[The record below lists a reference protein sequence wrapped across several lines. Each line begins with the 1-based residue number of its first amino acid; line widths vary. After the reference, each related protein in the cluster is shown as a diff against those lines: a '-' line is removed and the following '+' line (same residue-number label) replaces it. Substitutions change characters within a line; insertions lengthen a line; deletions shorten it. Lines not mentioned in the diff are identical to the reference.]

1 MATPWDYFDK
11 FDSISVMYLPS
22 YGEGDTM
29 ATQAVT
35 AVTKLV
41 YKWYNDG
48 DVYDNTYQ
56 LKGWANDLSSY
67 ANWLYKYVPE
77 SQSILD
83 KISSVSTDDE
93 YEDLIL
99 KPLADTIF
107 NIDYLNYLNTFAEK
121 QGSIYD
127 CDGPFEFRYHDEED
141 EEDEWYED
149 EDYDEDDNDEDY

>member
-1 MATPWDYFDK
+1 MSTPWSYFDK
-11 FDSISVMYLPS
+11 FDEYTSIYLPS

-29 ATQAVT
+29 ANQAVT
-35 AVTKLV
+35 AITKLV

-67 ANWLYKYVPE
+67 ANWLYTYIPE
-77 SQSILD
+77 TQTILD
-83 KISSVSTDDE
+83 KISGISDEDE

-99 KPLADTIF
+99 RPLADTIF
-107 NIDYLNYLNTFAEK
+107 NADYLKYLSTFAEK

-127 CDGPFEFRYHDEED
+127 CDGPFEFIEEED
-141 EEDEWYED
+141 
-149 EDYDEDDNDEDY
+149 DYDEDDYYDDEDSDEEE

>member
-1 MATPWDYFDK
+1 MSTPWSYFDK
-11 FDSISVMYLPS
+11 FDSITEPYLPF

-67 ANWLYKYVPE
+67 ANWLYTYIPE
-77 SQSILD
+77 TQTILD
-83 KISSVSTDDE
+83 KISEINDDDE

-99 KPLADTIF
+99 KPLTDTVF
-107 NIDYLNYLNTFAEK
+107 NDNYLKYLSTFAEK
-121 QGSIYD
+121 HGSIYD
-127 CDGPFEFRYHDEED
+127 CDGPFEFIEEED
-141 EEDEWYED
+141 
-149 EDYDEDDNDEDY
+149 DYDEDDEYYEDDDSDEESW

>member
-1 MATPWDYFDK
+1 MSTPWSYFNK
-11 FDSISVMYLPS
+11 FDEYTSTYLPD

-29 ATQAVT
+29 ANQAVT

-67 ANWLYKYVPE
+67 ANWLYTYIPE
-77 SQSILD
+77 TQTILD
-83 KISSVSTDDE
+83 KISEINDDDE

-99 KPLADTIF
+99 KPLSDTVF
-107 NIDYLNYLNTFAEK
+107 NDNYLKYLSTFAEK
-121 QGSIYD
+121 HGSIYD
-127 CDGPFEFRYHDEED
+127 CDGPFEFIEEED
-141 EEDEWYED
+141 
-149 EDYDEDDNDEDY
+149 DYDEDDEYYEDDDSDEEGW

>member
-1 MATPWDYFDK
+1 MSTPWSYFDK
-11 FDSISVMYLPS
+11 FDSITEMYLPS
-22 YGEGDTM
+22 YGEGETM

-67 ANWLYKYVPE
+67 ANWLYKYIPE

-83 KISSVSTDDE
+83 KISSVNTDGD

-99 KPLADTIF
+99 RPLADTIL
-107 NIDYLNYLNTFAEK
+107 NADYLNYLNTFAQK

-127 CDGPFEFRYHDEED
+127 CDGPFEFVED
-141 EEDEWYED
+141 YED
-149 EDYDEDDNDEDY
+149 EDDYYDDYEDEDEDEDEW